1 MMMNKHQNNSHQ
13 FFEFIFNQIWW
24 ISILTSASFSAHFTS
39 GIKILKNWTYWD
51 IFRLFWNKPKNKRS
65 CNFAFSS
72 SRSYKIEFIS
82 DILILVLLFLFPLYF
97 VIYIFISVKNS
108 QTDWVLIEPMKK
120 CMYQKRTVK
129 YVEIA
134 KNAFMWATFELVE
147 KKKST
152 KKFTFNISFSIS
164 LPTTIPMWWENYI
177 YVRQFLSVVGVWK
190 EKHLIWKVQWIGLF
204 SKRFEKFES
213 F

>member
-1 MMMNKHQNNSHQ
+1 MRTLFKANFRNMKRLFLLEKQSQELLVGIPVINDDEQHQNNSHQ

-39 GIKILKNWTYWD
+39 GIKILKNRTYWD

-82 DILILVLLFLFPLYF
+82 DILILVLLFLFPLCF

-108 QTDWVLIEPMKK
+108 QTD
-120 CMYQKRTVK
+120 
-129 YVEIA
+129 
-134 KNAFMWATFELVE
+134 
-147 KKKST
+147 
-152 KKFTFNISFSIS
+152 
-164 LPTTIPMWWENYI
+164 
-177 YVRQFLSVVGVWK
+177 
-190 EKHLIWKVQWIGLF
+190 
-204 SKRFEKFES
+204 
-213 F
+213 